1 MKYWNNRKH
10 EEVLKRSREKKS
22 PKKRTPNY
30 DTSCSVDNNP
40 SDEIDTSVPTTYN
53 NPKGF
58 I

>member
-22 PKKRTPNY
+22 PKKKTPNY
-30 DTSCSVDNNP
+30 NTFCSVDNNP